1 MHRCFPK
8 TWGYLAIAQ
17 KESDDWRQRA
27 IYRSAAAHP
36 WTSVFYR
43 SFFGRRPK
51 LFWNDRKKLSHFG
64 QNFWKYRVMN
74 TVTASF
80 NTTVRQMTEMSQR
93 KKTALNCLL
102 WSETET
108 GDGTSHDNAAEATH
122 ATHCRSTKPVQKNSK
137 TTVARSIKT
146 SANFGT
152 ASKVLGEQNACRR
165 ASRDR
170 VGAAGPPYVR
180 CTRLPFQ
187 LSMTTRREN
196 RTAATRPAS
205 DRDMYFL
212 GCAKST
218 RSCPAR
224 VSIER
229 ICIAQASK
237 SVSVAAP
244 CLEARAFANAE
255 VAQCHGHVIARQP
268 SLERRTIRRNRKRMT
283 TTPNLEW
290 ASARVCALREARTH
304 TNRTPKHIA
313 FCRLQ
318 CRLPFHGGSSVAW
331 RGGRRIPTQLWK
343 YTFPDLSQSF
353 FLDCFQ
359 A

>member
-1 MHRCFPK
+1 
-8 TWGYLAIAQ
+8 
-17 KESDDWRQRA
+17 
-27 IYRSAAAHP
+27 
-36 WTSVFYR
+36 
-43 SFFGRRPK
+43 
-51 LFWNDRKKLSHFG
+51 
-64 QNFWKYRVMN
+64 
-74 TVTASF
+74 
-80 NTTVRQMTEMSQR
+80 
-93 KKTALNCLL
+93 
-102 WSETET
+102 
-108 GDGTSHDNAAEATH
+108 
-122 ATHCRSTKPVQKNSK
+122 VQKNSK

-196 RTAATRPAS
+196 CTAATRPAS

-283 TTPNLEW
+283 TTPNLE
-290 ASARVCALREARTH
+290 
-304 TNRTPKHIA
+304 
-313 FCRLQ
+313 
-318 CRLPFHGGSSVAW
+318 
-331 RGGRRIPTQLWK
+331 
-343 YTFPDLSQSF
+343 
-353 FLDCFQ
+353 
-359 A
+359 